1 MSKLNGMLKAVQA
14 QGIITLL
21 EAQVNGIL
29 TCVGKAAGKKGRVNS
44 WDISNPVNDGIEAL
58 INAGGIAARLEA
70 TDVKQLD
77 VNKVVEALGGD
88 LKKTE
93 SAVEDKLDTLINLVN
108 KQEARLQAI
117 EAQPPS

>member
-1 MSKLNGMLKAVQA
+1 MSNVEAMIKAVQG
-14 QGIITLL
+14 QGIVTLL

-58 INAGGIAARLEA
+58 INAGGIAARLA
-70 TDVKQLD
+70 STDVKQLD
-77 VNKVVEALGGD
+77 VNNIVEAMGNN

-93 SAVEDKLDTLINLVN
+93 SAVEDKLDTLISLVN
-108 KQEARLQAI
+108 AQEARLQAI

>member
-1 MSKLNGMLKAVQA
+1 MSNVEAMIKAVQG
-14 QGIITLL
+14 QGIVTLL

-58 INAGGIAARLEA
+58 INAGGIAARLA
-70 TDVKQLD
+70 NTDVKKID
-77 VNKVVEALGGD
+77 VNNIVEEMGKNLE
-88 LKKTE
+88 KTE